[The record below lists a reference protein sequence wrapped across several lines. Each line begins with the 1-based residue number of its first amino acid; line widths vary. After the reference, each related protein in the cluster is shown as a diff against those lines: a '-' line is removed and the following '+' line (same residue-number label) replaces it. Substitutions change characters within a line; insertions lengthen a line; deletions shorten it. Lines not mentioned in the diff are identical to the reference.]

1 MNLNIANLIIFSYLL
16 EFWNEIW
23 HVYVACSVEQ
33 ELNIIFNKNTQLV
46 HKTFKNII
54 FLSKINMDEW

>member
-1 MNLNIANLIIFSYLL
+1 MRQNEL
-16 EFWNEIW
+16 EFWYEIW
-23 HVYVACSVEQ
+23 HVYVACSIEQ
-33 ELNIIFNKNTQLV
+33 ELTIIFNKNTQLV